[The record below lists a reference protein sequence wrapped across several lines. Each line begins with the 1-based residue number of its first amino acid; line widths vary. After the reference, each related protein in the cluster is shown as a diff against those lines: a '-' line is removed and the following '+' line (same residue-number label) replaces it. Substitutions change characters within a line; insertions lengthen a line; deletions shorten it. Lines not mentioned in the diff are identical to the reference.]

1 MAIWIWII
9 AAWVLSYLALG
20 KKKTSFEHLIWILL
34 PVDMY
39 GITMAG
45 ATIKPY
51 MIFCFFLF
59 IRLLLQ
65 RREKTV
71 LNGWVYMSG
80 FICGAVVLVNLI
92 NNRTSSAPKAAL
104 LLLIVWGCVV
114 LYLLNCGK
122 STPTD
127 IPNVMIA
134 TGIGYGIIFIVGYVV
149 MKMGLNLPGVLAS
162 TRYDDGF
169 FMTTSNMYDGSLI
182 LSHRLR
188 GFFIDPNTMIGTFAF
203 CSICCIIRIIN
214 GRGRIREWM
223 GLIISGCCVL
233 MSNSRMGIICF
244 MILAVLT
251 FILCYHL
258 ANVKVRNVIK
268 LSSILLIGIIVVTL
282 IGSDYLQGI
291 VSDIVASYDNR
302 SGLNDKYGR
311 FTIWRNAI
319 SVLFSHNPLLG
330 TGIGQMRY
338 YTSTGKDCHNTWL
351 AMICNNGLIVGGI
364 LVLHF
369 IYAAFIGIERA
380 RKNTDEF
387 QNELLWA
394 LAIGTLIVM
403 VSLISVDNITYS
415 YLWFA
420 TALMCARSCNEENKL
435 CMQAK

>member
-9 AAWVLSYLALG
+9 TAWVLSYLALG

-92 NNRTSSAPKAAL
+92 NNRSTSAPKAAL

-122 STPTD
+122 STATD

-134 TGIGYGIIFIVGYVV
+134 TGIGYGVIFIVGYIV
-149 MKMGLNLPGVLAS
+149 MKMGLELPGIVAGS
-162 TRYDDGF
+162 RYDNGF
-169 FMTTSNMYDGSLI
+169 FMPTVNVRDGVLISSL
-182 LSHRLR
+182 RLR
-188 GFFIDPNTMIGTFAF
+188 GFTIDPNTMIGAFAF
-203 CSICCIIRIIN
+203 CAICCLLRIVKGN
-214 GRGRIREWM
+214 GKIREWM
-223 GLIISGCCVL
+223 GLVISGLCVL
-233 MSNSRMGIICF
+233 LSNSRMGIICF
-244 MILAVLT
+244 IILAAIT
-251 FILCYHL
+251 FVIGYRL
-258 ANVKVRNVIK
+258 ANIKVRNVIK

-282 IGSDYLQGI
+282 IGSDIIQGI
-291 VSDIVASYDNR
+291 VSDIVASYENR

-311 FTIWRNAI
+311 FSIWRNAI
-319 SVLFSHNPLLG
+319 SVLFNQNPLIG
-330 TGIGQMRY
+330 TGMGQMQY

-351 AMICNNGLIVGGI
+351 DVICSNGLLIGGLQIIIFIAPIVSCLMDI
-364 LVLHF
+364 MNWF
-369 IYAAFIGIERA
+369 NK
-380 RKNTDEF
+380 KNSM
-387 QNELLWA
+387 LIWSLI
-394 LAIGTLIVM
+394 IGTSIVIT
-403 VSLISVDNITYS
+403 SLISVDNVTYS
-415 YLWFA
+415 YLWFGCGLLVNYSKIIDNDVNLI
-420 TALMCARSCNEENKL
+420 TD
-435 CMQAK
+435 